1 MVNFKVQLIW
11 ITDYNLKIKLVLFVD
26 VTLILILTKV
36 VKIL

>member
-11 ITDYNLKIKLVLFVD
+11 IADYNLKIKLVYSVD
-26 VTLILILTKV
+26 VTLILILTKI